1 MTTTV
6 DGPEIHWHSSLE
18 EYFARTGEKANC
30 LAWCHKR
37 SEEIYSRRK
46 TYIDLPV
53 ITLSALTGF
62 ASVAGPSLFA
72 GQSQIAS
79 VVLGL
84 TSLFVSVLNTT
95 GSYFGWAKRA
105 EGHRISSIQYSRL
118 YRFLMVEIGLPRNER
133 QAPDVLL
140 KNIRDQ
146 YDRLQEISPLI
157 PSEVIYAFR
166 SQFKDSKLGKPEEL
180 NGLDEITIYPET
192 NTNGTPLIYSTIQVG
207 QTARLQ
213 SLPKRNA
220 SVTQASGL
228 EPSSSTEISVGLQ
241 SHSEETS

>member
-1 MTTTV
+1 MATT

-72 GQSQIAS
+72 GQSQISS

-118 YRFLMVEIGLPRNER
+118 YRFLMVEIGLPRDER

-157 PSEVIYAFR
+157 PQEVISAFR

-180 NGLDEITIYPET
+180 NGLDEITIYPEP
-192 NTNGTPLIYSTIQVG
+192 NTNGTPLIHSTLYAGKATRV
-207 QTARLQ
+207 Q
-213 SLPKRNA
+213 SLPERNTDF
-220 SVTQASGL
+220 SQAS
-228 EPSSSTEISVGLQ
+228 ESAPSSTAEISIGLQ
-241 SHSEETS
+241 PQSKDAT